1 MLEVEG
7 PSPVMKSQRSVL
19 TGATATTTLT
29 RQDFGIMYNRM
40 IEALPVVSNEVAV
53 VIDLELN
60 RPALPG
66 GTQ

>member
-1 MLEVEG
+1 MILVCCCSSAGE
-7 PSPVMKSQRSVL
+7 S
-19 TGATATTTLT
+19 AATTTLT